1 MWHDSS
7 PSGSFMY
14 FHRLGRQLWHS
25 VTLAPI
31 AEKQPSH
38 HRQIQLLS
46 VTMLFL
52 IIAGA
57 PMSVIGS
64 LVNYPGQAL
73 WVDPLFGLSVG
84 AVLAVVVNYLILR
97 RGHYTASVLILVL
110 ITALGAITI
119 SIKVDPTRANV
130 DLYLLVP
137 IIVASIFLQTRQLW
151 QVILAYNV
159 GLLLLNIYI
168 ATLHLREPI
177 RVDALLVIGI
187 LIALS
192 RLHLEQIERERTLAL
207 AASEARLRA
216 ITNTI
221 SDSIISTDHELII
234 RYISPAFTRLSGL
247 PTAILLGRPIDSLR
261 ELVHPDDTTA
271 EADRFFDAV
280 GRREPASLTHRLRR
294 ADGSYLWLE
303 TICSPSAKVDGQ
315 PAQITLSSRDLSDR
329 IEADEMRALDRMKDA
344 FLSTVAHE
352 LRTPMTTIH
361 GYAEMLTLNQTESD
375 QQYFLDQI
383 QQRAIQASRI
393 VDDLLDV
400 ARIKAQGGPALQCD
414 AIAIVPLIEDEV
426 RVFRE
431 IYPDHRFV
439 AAYPIALPLIYADG
453 LRIIQV
459 LRNLLSNA
467 VKYAP
472 EGSTIA
478 ICASRNAGGV
488 EVRVSDQGPGLT
500 PAQQAQIFEPFYR
513 ADGHRHIPGT
523 GLGLT
528 ISRAIVELHHGSI
541 RVESG
546 PDHGNCFIIWLPA
559 IDESA

>member
-1 MWHDSS
+1 
-7 PSGSFMY
+7 MY
-14 FHRLGRQLWHS
+14 LHRFGRHLWHH
-25 VTLAPI
+25 VTLAPSFG
-31 AEKQPSH
+31 KQPDN
-38 HRQIQLLS
+38 HRQIRLLS

-84 AVLAVVVNYLILR
+84 AVLAVIINYLILR
-97 RGHYTASVLILVL
+97 RGYYTASVLILVM
-110 ITALGAITI
+110 ITAIGAIAI
-119 SIKVDPTRANV
+119 SIEGEPARANV

-137 IIVASIFLQTRQLW
+137 MIVASVFLPTRRMW

-159 GLLLLNIYI
+159 GLILLNIHI
-168 ATLHLREPI
+168 VTWAIREPI
-177 RVDALLVIGI
+177 RVDALLVIGM

-192 RLHLEQIERERTLAL
+192 RLHLEQVERERTLAL
-207 AASEARLRA
+207 ATSEARLRA

-221 SDSIISTDHELII
+221 SDSIIAADHQLII
-234 RYISPAFTRLSGL
+234 RYVSPSFTRVSGL
-247 PTAILLGRPIDSLR
+247 PTSILLGHPIDRLR
-261 ELVHPDDTTA
+261 ELLHADDTTA
-271 EADRFFDAV
+271 EADRFFEAIE
-280 GRREPASLTHRLRR
+280 RREPASLTHRLRR

-303 TICSPSAKVDGQ
+303 TVCSPSAEIGIQ
-315 PAQITLSSRDLSDR
+315 PAQMTLSSRDLSDR
-329 IEADEMRALDRMKDA
+329 MEADEMRSLDRMKDA

-361 GYAEMLTLNQTESD
+361 GYAEMLTLSHPEGD

-383 QQRAIQASRI
+383 QQRALQASRI

-400 ARIKAQGGPALQCD
+400 ARIKAQGGPALQHESV
-414 AIAIVPLIEDEV
+414 AIVPLIEDEV

-431 IYPDHRFV
+431 IYPDHTF
-439 AAYPIALPLIYADG
+439 AATYPIDIPLIHADG
-453 LRIIQV
+453 LRITQV

-472 EGSTIA
+472 EGSTID
-478 ICASRNAGGV
+478 IQVRRHAGGV
-488 EVRVSDQGPGLT
+488 EVRVSDQGSSLT
-500 PAQQAQIFEPFYR
+500 PAQQTQIFEPFYR
-513 ADGHRHIPGT
+513 VDSHRHIPGT

-528 ISRAIVELHHGSI
+528 ISRAIVELHGGSI
-541 RVESG
+541 RVENAQER
-546 PDHGNCFIIWLPA
+546 GNSFIIWLPDL
-559 IDESA
+559 DEAA